1 MLRDDLITK
10 LTHFNAQ
17 NVLRGGGGVRG
28 KRVRAAGFKSPLP
41 QLSIII
47 CEFDY
52 PKIIT

>member
-10 LTHFNAQ
+10 LTPFNAQ
-17 NVLRGGGGVRG
+17 NVLGGGVRG
-28 KRVRAAGFKSPLP
+28 KRVRAAGFKSPLH